1 MCCLFGLIDTQLRFT
16 GKQKSKLLHVLASAS
31 EVRGTDATGVAYGSG
46 EILHIYKRP
55 IPGHKLNFY
64 IRDNSRFAMG
74 HARMTTQGNA
84 SRNRN
89 NHPFRGILQAGPFAL
104 AHNGVLYN
112 DMTLRERLHLPKTRI
127 ETDSYIAVQLIEQ
140 KGVLS
145 FDSLRYM
152 AEQLRGSFTITVLD
166 SADSLY
172 IVKGDNPFCLYFYPS
187 CGLYVYASTK
197 EILEAA
203 LEKSWLSCLQ
213 AERVDLSCGDI
224 LRIDSRG
231 QVSKQWFDSSNL
243 LDYWYGSPWLCRSYL
258 PRKAEKAASQAPYL
272 ENLKSVAPSFG
283 YTPEAIDR
291 LFASGME
298 PEEIEEFLYFGGY
311 GEL

>member
-1 MCCLFGLIDTQLRFT
+1 MCCLFGLIDTELHFT

-31 EVRGTDATGVAYGSG
+31 EVRGTDATGVAYDSG
-46 EILHIYKRP
+46 EMLHIYKRP

-64 IRDNSRFAMG
+64 IKNESRFAMG
-74 HARMTTQGNA
+74 HTRMTTQGNA

-89 NHPFRGILQAGPFAL
+89 NHPFRGILQSGSFAL

-127 ETDSYIAVQLIEQ
+127 ETDSYVTVQLIEQ

-166 SADSLY
+166 SAGSLY

-197 EILEAA
+197 EVLEAA
-203 LEKSWLSCLQ
+203 LEKTWLSCLQ
-213 AERVDLSCGDI
+213 AERGDLSCGDI
-224 LRIDSRG
+224 LRIDSKGR
-231 QVSKQWFDSSNL
+231 VSKQWFDSSNL

-283 YTPEAIDR
+283 YSPEAIDR